1 MGVYTS
7 GDTFQIELRMRNSMA
22 NFNVLSP
29 KNEIKS
35 SAALDVKLGVVSL
48 MVGFGPV
55 EAGKPPFEVILK
67 GQSCE
72 KSEVNE
78 MDSNETVSNEKKAA
92 GDAQNAAAM
101 SLA

>member
-1 MGVYTS
+1 MGPYGT
-7 GDTFQIELRMRNSMA
+7 GDTFQIELRMRHSMA

-35 SAALDVKLGVVSL
+35 SAALDVRLGVVSL

-55 EAGKPPFEVILK
+55 EAGKPPFEVIIK

-72 KSEVNE
+72 KTEGNE
-78 MDSNETVSNEKKAA
+78 MDANETVSNEKKAA